1 MERGGC
7 RRFPYFIFRFVS
19 CVVPRRL
26 WGEFLIG
33 NHNHL
38 TAPLC
43 RLKWTALR
51 DLLDCQI
58 DEAVLRELMIR

>member
-1 MERGGC
+1 MPSVSVFHLPLRIVRC
-7 RRFPYFIFRFVS
+7 PSSFV
-19 CVVPRRL
+19 
-26 WGEFLIG
+26 GEFLIG

-38 TAPLC
+38 TAPLG

-58 DEAVLRELMIR
+58 DEAVRRELMTR

>member
-1 MERGGC
+1 MERM
-7 RRFPYFIFRFVS
+7 PSVS
-19 CVVPRRL
+19 VFHLPLRIVRCPSSV

-58 DEAVLRELMIR
+58 DEAVLRELMTR